1 MAFLSASQTGLHAWL
16 SVVTGVV
23 VVDMIP
29 VWPSALNHVLDVLL
43 LVLLLFFSPSV
54 LTYLLLS
61 VCLLSFSSLLALAVA
76 TQHPSRS
83 FPVTLATSQGSSAPG
98 ETPGREREKE
108 RERDRNRVESCPPQ
122 PTEPHS
128 LSPYH
133 HDSHSL
139 TRPYRTSSILQ
150 SSPGDWP

>member
-1 MAFLSASQTGLHAWL
+1 MAFLSASQSRLHAWL

-23 VVDMIP
+23 VVDMVP

-43 LVLLLFFSPSV
+43 LVLPLFFSSSV

-76 TQHPSRS
+76 IQHPTRS

-139 TRPYRTSSILQ
+139 TRPYPTSSILQ